1 MSAHRILALTLPLAL
16 IATSGCRKHDITDG
30 RYQGMIE
37 LEQTDLG
44 FELGGKLAALDVHAG
59 MDIAAG
65 DPIAH
70 QDDELDREEREIRA
84 RELDVAKSELA
95 LIQAG
100 SRAEDVRAAR
110 AQVTAAKAN
119 EAALIKDVE
128 REKSLVSRGAVP
140 GAHLDDLEAQLA
152 SASGNRT
159 ALEQKLR
166 ALSAGARDEEVAR
179 AAAKVALAEQALE
192 LEDKKLDK
200 RKLTAPI
207 AGTVLDT
214 YVDPGEI
221 ATPGAPVATIID
233 RHHPYADVFVPVADA
248 PKFTVGAPIGLAVE
262 GIAGEHPGT
271 VERIFPHAEFTPRF
285 VYSPRERPSLM
296 IRVRVRL
303 TDDTGELHA
312 GLPAY
317 ARLAPTAI
325 AQDHHDR

>member
-1 MSAHRILALTLPLAL
+1 MPDAGLRHGGSMSSHRILAFAVLALPLA
-16 IATSGCRKHDITDG
+16 AAGCRKSDITDG

-128 REKSLVSRGAVP
+128 REKALVSRGAVP

-179 AAAKVALAEQALE
+179 
-192 LEDKKLDK
+192 
-200 RKLTAPI
+200 
-207 AGTVLDT
+207 
-214 YVDPGEI
+214 
-221 ATPGAPVATIID
+221 
-233 RHHPYADVFVPVADA
+233 
-248 PKFTVGAPIGLAVE
+248 
-262 GIAGEHPGT
+262 
-271 VERIFPHAEFTPRF
+271 
-285 VYSPRERPSLM
+285 
-296 IRVRVRL
+296 
-303 TDDTGELHA
+303 
-312 GLPAY
+312 
-317 ARLAPTAI
+317 
-325 AQDHHDR
+325 